1 MARSSAAV
9 ALARMGDP
17 DGQAFVD
24 TMLQSEVPDLRLM
37 AAEAFEGRPGA
48 WMSAIAPLLDNR
60 DGTIRL
66 EAARLL
72 APVNPEAAKRV
83 LSEAASD
90 ANPVVRSEAVRIM
103 GETSATVPAVADLP
117 QARRLLREKDSA
129 ITVYAAGV
137 LLAAARG
144 GA

>member
-1 MARSSAAV
+1 
-9 ALARMGDP
+9 
-17 DGQAFVD
+17 
-24 TMLQSEVPDLRLM
+24 MLQSEVPDLRLM
-37 AAEAFEGRPGA
+37 AADAFEGRPGA
-48 WMSAIAPLLDNR
+48 WMSAIAPLLENR

-72 APVNPEAAKRV
+72 APVNPEAVRRV

-90 ANPVVRSEAVRIM
+90 PNPVVRSEALRIM
-103 GETSATVPAVADLP
+103 EETSTTVPAIADLA
-117 QARRLLREKDSA
+117 QARRLLREQDPA
-129 ITVYAAGV
+129 VRVYAAGV